1 MFTQVLFV
9 AGNHDNYYLWV
20 PFLPLHYLR
29 AWFSLG
35 WNKNMNFEFLKWK
48 LVNCDFFEN
57 GLIKNNSLFTNL
69 KNHNSLIPQPSIKSL
84 NSYFLL
90 HSHENQAQVMGWQGW
105 DSIFIHSYILDS
117 YLPNLRNPSNIMISP
132 VTKVSNT
139 TNAGSLLAYSAV
151 NRDLINSS

>member
-1 MFTQVLFV
+1 M
-9 AGNHDNYYLWV
+9 NC
-20 PFLPLHYLR
+20 FLP
-29 AWFSLG
+29 
-35 WNKNMNFEFLKWK
+35 NQFLKKSQFTNFHFKNSKFIFLFHPTSCTWSIGK
-48 LVNCDFFEN
+48 LWFF
-57 GLIKNNSLFTNL
+57 LIGWVKNNSLFTNL
-69 KNHNSLIPQPSIKSL
+69 KNHNSLIPQSSIKSL